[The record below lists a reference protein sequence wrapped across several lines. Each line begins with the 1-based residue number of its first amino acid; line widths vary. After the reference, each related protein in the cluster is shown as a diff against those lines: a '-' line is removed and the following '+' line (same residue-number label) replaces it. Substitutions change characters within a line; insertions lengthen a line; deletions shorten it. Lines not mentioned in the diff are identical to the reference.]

1 MTSATAQRP
10 SPANAAIPAPVAAA
24 DLLAA
29 TLEVAYLRPVLESL
43 PADRKSALDVGAHRG
58 DFTEALVQLGY
69 RVLAVE
75 PQDYMADRF
84 ARRHAARIANG
95 EVRLAR
101 CAASDRPGEAEL
113 VIGSASTVSTLE
125 PEWTSVAFPE
135 EFRSPRRVR
144 VPVRTLADLAV
155 EEGFTRAG
163 FAKIDVEGHE
173 VQALR
178 GLFGPGIAPPPVA
191 MFEAFCLFPG
201 QAADCLA
208 LLHGQGYRTF
218 DIFIRIG
225 LDPIAG
231 ERFSGPKLP
240 ATWHALGDRT
250 FYANIIAYHQSLP
263 AGTPMPD
270 PVQFVRDYQRGLVS
284 GGGTPAAAA
293 QPLPVGKKNEATR
306 IAWLER
312 TLAAIP
318 SGSRILDAGAG
329 EQQFRKFCAHL
340 QYVSQDFAQY
350 DGAGDGAGLH
360 SAQWD
365 ASRVDIVCDITRIP
379 EPDDSFDAVMCT
391 EVLEHVPD
399 PLAALRELARLV
411 RPGGHL
417 ILTAPFCSLTHMAP
431 YHYATG
437 FSRYFYREHLGRLGF
452 VILDLEENGN
462 YFEYLAQETRRLR
475 GIAKRY
481 ADDAFTEAE
490 SAAIGTVLS
499 ALERFSNADRGSA
512 ELLHFGCHVLARKSS
527 RPSEAA

>member
-1 MTSATAQRP
+1 MTSAVAQIP
-10 SPANAAIPAPVAAA
+10 PPAPAAIPAPITPA

-58 DFTEALVQLGY
+58 DFTEALTRLGY

-84 ARRHAARIANG
+84 ARRHEARIAAG
-95 EVRLAR
+95 DVHLAR
-101 CAASDRPGEAEL
+101 CAASDHPGEADL

-125 PEWTSVAFPE
+125 PQWTSVAFPE

-144 VPVRTLADLAV
+144 VPVRTLADLAA
-155 EEGFTRAG
+155 EHHFTRAG
-163 FAKIDVEGHE
+163 FAKVDVEGHE
-173 VQALR
+173 LQALR
-178 GLFGPGIAPPPVA
+178 GLFGPGIAPPAVV
-191 MFEAFCLFPG
+191 MFEAFCLFPE

-208 LLHGQGYRTF
+208 LLHGKGYDRF
-218 DIFIRIG
+218 DIIIRIG

-231 ERFSGPKLP
+231 ERFEGPQLP
-240 ATWHALGDRT
+240 AAWHALGERI
-250 FYANIIAYHQSLP
+250 FYANIIGYHQSVA
-263 AGTPMPD
+263 AGTRMPD
-270 PVQFVRDYQRGLVS
+270 PVQFVRDYRQGLV
-284 GGGTPAAAA
+284 GARTPVPAVP
-293 QPLPVGKKNEATR
+293 PLPVGKKNEATR
-306 IAWLER
+306 VAWLER

-318 SGSRILDAGAG
+318 PGSRILDAGAG
-329 EQQFRKFCAHL
+329 EQQFRKFCSHL

-350 DGAGDGAGLH
+350 NGTGDSAGLH
-360 SAQWD
+360 SPGWD
-365 ASRVDIVCDITRIP
+365 ASRVDIVCDITKIP
-379 EPDDSFDAVMCT
+379 ESDGSFEAVMCT

-452 VILDLEENGN
+452 DILDLEENGN
-462 YFEYLAQETRRLR
+462 FFEFLAQETRRLR
-475 GIAKRY
+475 GIANRY
-481 ADDAFTEAE
+481 ADGTLTEAE
-490 SAAIGTVLS
+490 SAAIGTVLG
-499 ALERFSNADRGSA
+499 ALERFSRADHGSS
-512 ELLHFGCHVLARKSS
+512 ELLHFGCHVLAQKSS
-527 RPSEAA
+527 KPAEAA